1 MKIDLSQFRDTF
13 LQESA
18 EHIANIESGLLQ
30 LKISTDDETLHSIFR
45 AAHSIKGGAGA
56 FGFTDVVKFTHVLEN
71 LFDRMREHQI
81 EVTSPL
87 VSLLL
92 RANDVLKALIGSH
105 DGSVPPG
112 TAEIQSALEAAYR
125 EASDS
130 QTSLPSKS
138 ADGAPPPAAAGES
151 EYTVTFS
158 PAPEIFGV
166 GSDPLLLLRNLS
178 TLGRVI
184 SVVVD
189 TQQLPSLQALIPETS
204 YLNWTVTLETIAN
217 RNELDEIFEFVLD
230 CAVVKITGKAPPP
243 QAQAAGV
250 PSAKAEQTVQRTP
263 GKTGAPR
270 GESAS
275 VRVPTE
281 KIDKLID
288 LVGEMVIA
296 HSITARLVE
305 NFEPQSLLLLQESV
319 VSLERHIRELHER
332 TMSVR
337 MLPIGSLFSR
347 FQRLIHDLAN
357 DTGKKL
363 RLVVEGDD
371 TEVDRS
377 VLELL
382 SDPLTHVLR
391 NSADH
396 GIEMPDVRTAAGKVA
411 EGTILLRA
419 SHQAGNILLEIAD
432 DGAGLN
438 LPRIRE
444 KAIAKE
450 LIPADAV
457 LTDDQIRL
465 LIFEPGFSTK
475 EQVTNLSGRGVGM
488 DVVKRNIT
496 TLNGTIQVDSKSGS
510 GTHIR
515 IQLPLT
521 LAIMEGLI
529 VRVES
534 HNFVIPITSIVETV
548 CLEPKEIHSIAA
560 QGEVALVRG
569 EAIPLI
575 RLNRIFG
582 LTQLEDAGSTPIEA
596 DVRNNRHLLVV
607 VEYNDQRAALEVDE
621 LLGQQQIVVKSLER
635 NFERL
640 EGALGATILGDG
652 RAALILDAQAII
664 QRRNKGGSSSQRAG
678 KPRLSLVA

>member
-1 MKIDLSQFRDTF
+1 
-13 LQESA
+13 
-18 EHIANIESGLLQ
+18 
-30 LKISTDDETLHSIFR
+30 
-45 AAHSIKGGAGA
+45 
-56 FGFTDVVKFTHVLEN
+56 
-71 LFDRMREHQI
+71 
-81 EVTSPL
+81 
-87 VSLLL
+87 
-92 RANDVLKALIGSH
+92 
-105 DGSVPPG
+105 
-112 TAEIQSALEAAYR
+112 
-125 EASDS
+125 
-130 QTSLPSKS
+130 
-138 ADGAPPPAAAGES
+138 
-151 EYTVTFS
+151 
-158 PAPEIFGV
+158 
-166 GSDPLLLLRNLS
+166 
-178 TLGRVI
+178 
-184 SVVVD
+184 
-189 TQQLPSLQALIPETS
+189 
-204 YLNWTVTLETIAN
+204 
-217 RNELDEIFEFVLD
+217 
-230 CAVVKITGKAPPP
+230 
-243 QAQAAGV
+243 
-250 PSAKAEQTVQRTP
+250 
-263 GKTGAPR
+263 
-270 GESAS
+270 
-275 VRVPTE
+275 
-281 KIDKLID
+281 
-288 LVGEMVIA
+288 
-296 HSITARLVE
+296 
-305 NFEPQSLLLLQESV
+305 
-319 VSLERHIRELHER
+319 
-332 TMSVR
+332 MSVR